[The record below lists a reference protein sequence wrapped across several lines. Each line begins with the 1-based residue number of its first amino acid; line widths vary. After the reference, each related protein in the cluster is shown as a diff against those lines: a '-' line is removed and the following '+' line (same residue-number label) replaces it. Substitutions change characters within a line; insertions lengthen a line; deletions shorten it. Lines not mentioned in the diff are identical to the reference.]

1 MTVVDALNGL
11 KKLMIEEVASEI
23 KLQKEIT
30 EPTDNVEY
38 VNPHVALITLPHRN
52 FIPVDFQ
59 APNILIG
66 FSMGNEKDTEH
77 MIMIRIVCTVYGGNV
92 EFGAEKLPDEKGYFD
107 LLNLIEKIKS
117 KLIKKSVIDEGVL
130 DKDFLYGIYDEQLTY
145 PYWYGYLQ
153 FPMQL
158 PIDHSQMYSDF
169 L

>member
-1 MTVVDALNGL
+1 MTVVDALKDL
-11 KKLMIEEVASEI
+11 KQLMTEEVANEI
-23 KLQKEIT
+23 KLQKEVT
-30 EPTDNVEY
+30 EITDNPEY
-38 VNPHVALITLPHRN
+38 VNPYVGLITLPHRN

-66 FSMGNEKDTEH
+66 FSVGNEKDTDH
-77 MIMIRIVCTVYGGNV
+77 TIMIRIVCTVFGGNV
-92 EFGAEKLPDEKGYFD
+92 EFGTENLPDETGYFD

-117 KLIKKSVIDEGVL
+117 KLIEKSVIDEGVVN
-130 DKDFLYGIYDEQLTY
+130 KDFLYGIYDEQLTY
-145 PYWYGYLQ
+145 PYWYGYIQ